1 MRYAL
6 LISYC
11 PEASSLPL
19 SSRLALR
26 VIKTPDNDFIHNFQ
40 YSILCM
46 LATRHS
52 LAAAGGTL
60 IMHLAK
66 NIEAII

>member
-1 MRYAL
+1 M
-6 LISYC
+6 
-11 PEASSLPL
+11 
-19 SSRLALR
+19 LALR